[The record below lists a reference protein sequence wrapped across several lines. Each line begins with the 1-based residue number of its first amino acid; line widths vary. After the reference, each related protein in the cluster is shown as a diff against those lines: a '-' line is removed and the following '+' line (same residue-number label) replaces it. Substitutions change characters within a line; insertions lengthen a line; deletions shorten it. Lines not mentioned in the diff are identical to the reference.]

1 MSSTSQR
8 PTPSIITAPC
18 TLQTCPLDWALI
30 RYIPSLPGNALY
42 LALFILMLLAQV
54 ICGIRY
60 RTWSYL
66 AAMSGGILLEIIG
79 YGGRLM
85 LNSNQFN
92 FSAFLQYLI
101 CLTIGPAFI
110 TAAIYICFA
119 RVIIVYGASISR
131 IKPKAYARI
140 FISCDLICLVLQAAG
155 GAITATAG
163 QEQDGLRHTGINI
176 MIAGLA
182 SQVVALGSFMILC
195 GDYVW
200 RLKRHVRVVPQPVD
214 SDWKWKGFLIGLA
227 IATLTIFIRSIFRVA
242 ELNGGFSSDLA
253 NDEVAFMILEG
264 AMMVIACA
272 CMSAFHPGYSLVG
285 NWMDL
290 VSHSA
295 KPRESDDNVLTAISD
310 SAKP

>member
-1 MSSTSQR
+1 
-8 PTPSIITAPC
+8 
-18 TLQTCPLDWALI
+18 
-30 RYIPSLPGNALY
+30 
-42 LALFILMLLAQV
+42 MLL
-54 ICGIRY
+54 
-60 RTWSYL
+60 T
-66 AAMSGGILLEIIG
+66 
-79 YGGRLM
+79 
-85 LNSNQFN
+85 NSDR
-92 FSAFLQYLI
+92 YLI

-214 SDWKWKGFLIGLA
+214 SDWKWKGFLIGTVDPLSP
-227 IATLTIFIRSIFRVA
+227 R
-242 ELNGGFSSDLA
+242 
-253 NDEVAFMILEG
+253 FM
-264 AMMVIACA
+264 VKK
-272 CMSAFHPGYSLVG
+272 H
-285 NWMDL
+285 
-290 VSHSA
+290 
-295 KPRESDDNVLTAISD
+295 
-310 SAKP
+310 